1 MRAFD
6 QVTLT
11 TERLLLRPLRE
22 SDAFDLFSICS
33 DPEVM
38 RYWSTPPWQSI
49 DAAYENIARD
59 LKAMAA
65 GEYVEFGIERIED
78 AQLLGKCVLFNLKP
92 DCRRAEMGY
101 GTSCASWGR
110 GYAREALLA
119 LLQFGFSEL
128 DLNRVEADTDPRN
141 VRSVKLLQRL
151 GFKLEGHLRERWI
164 VGGEVSDSAIF
175 GLLRRDFVQTG
186 SSLPTNPSA

>member
-1 MRAFD
+1 MRRFD

-22 SDAFDLFSICS
+22 SDAHDLFSICS
-33 DPEVM
+33 DTEVM

-65 GEYVEFGIERIED
+65 GEYAQFGIERLAD
-78 AQLLGKCVLFNLKP
+78 AQLLGKCALFNLKP
-92 DCRRAEMGY
+92 SCRRAEIGY
-101 GTSCASWGR
+101 GTAAASWGH

-119 LLQFGFSEL
+119 LLRFGFSEL

-141 VRSVKLLQRL
+141 VRSVKMLERL

-164 VGGEVSDSAIF
+164 VADEVSDSAIF
-175 GLLRRDFVQTG
+175 GLLRRDFGET
-186 SSLPTNPSA
+186 